1 MDHLDGAKELL
12 ANYWERDGATDAD
25 LDTQLR
31 QAELLSVIAYALIA
45 IAENGRRS
53 PE

>member
-1 MDHLDGAKELL
+1 MDQLEAAKELL
-12 ANYWERDGATDAD
+12 GNYWERGNATDAD

-31 QAELLSVIAYALIA
+31 IAELLAVVAHALVA